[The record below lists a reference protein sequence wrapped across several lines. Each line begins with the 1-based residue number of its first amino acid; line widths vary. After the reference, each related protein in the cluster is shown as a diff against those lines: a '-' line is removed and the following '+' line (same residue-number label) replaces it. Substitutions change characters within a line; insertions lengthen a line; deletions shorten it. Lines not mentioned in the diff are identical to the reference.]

1 MGLYDFATVQV
12 YQSPDFIEVV
22 FPYNPDFIAYLKS
35 IKGRWN
41 PNRKCWT
48 VKESDANKNTQ
59 DMIYEIEQKLYE
71 ISPKGWKAAVSELKK
86 TGCVIKGYEIFPGAG
101 GIRLELPPGH
111 PSHYALKEIKGLLN
125 NGDKWAVPSNLIAT
139 PDVKKVISRILKE
152 DKNKYFDWMEPS
164 EGRCVIGSLKIA
176 KELEEVYNFKE
187 GSMIAVTKAFM
198 KKADPGLSDS
208 PTNEFAFEITKIT
221 RKTDEEVKV
230 RLEYPDLSQGY
241 EYLRSRVY
249 NLSKTKSIDVDLMID
264 DWIQKR
270 A

>member
-1 MGLYDFATVQV
+1 MGIYDFATVQV
-12 YQSPDFIEVV
+12 YETSDFLEIV

-48 VKESDANKNTQ
+48 VKESESGKRTQ
-59 DMIYEIEQKLYE
+59 DVIYEIESKLYE
-71 ISPKGWKAAVSELKK
+71 ISPRGWKNAVSDLKK
-86 TGCVIKGYEIFPGAG
+86 VGCIIKGYEIFPGAG

-125 NGDKWAVPSNLIAT
+125 NNEKWAIPSNLIST
-139 PDVKKVISRILKE
+139 PEVKKVIGRMLKE

-164 EGRCVIGSLKIA
+164 EDRCIIGTLKLA
-176 KELEEVYNFKE
+176 PEFEEGFDMKE
-187 GSMIAVTKAFM
+187 GKMVAVTKMFM
-198 KKADPGLSDS
+198 KVADPGLSDT
-208 PTNEFAFEITKIT
+208 PINEFALQVSKMT
-221 RKTDEEVKV
+221 RKSVEEVKV
-230 RLEYPDLSQGY
+230 RFDYPDLSESY
-241 EYLRSRVY
+241 NFLRKRVY
-249 NLSKTKSIDVDLMID
+249 DTTKAKAMDANLCGA